1 MLFQRTVLLNAAALV
16 VTLTVN
22 YLSNALPINGKT
34 PGQLSDQYPNLFVP
48 AGLTFAIWGVI
59 YLCLIAWV
67 VAQVI
72 GLWNDRIRAA
82 VQPGVQ
88 RVGIWF
94 ALTCL
99 LNVSWLFAWHYEY
112 VFVSVVVMVALLGS
126 LVQLNQVAGTGNAG
140 ASRID
145 KWLMFPGFGLY
156 QGWITVALIANVTA
170 LLVSNGWDGGP
181 LREQFWASFVIGV
194 GVGIALW
201 RVLGARHLFHGV
213 AVIWALYGIYLKR
226 QSIGDMAS
234 IVVGTAALMGIG
246 VVLIAVVLL
255 LVKNLRSA

>member
-1 MLFQRTVLLNAAALV
+1 MVFQRNTLLNAAALV
-16 VTLTVN
+16 GTLTVN
-22 YLSNALPINGKT
+22 YLSNALPLNGKT

-48 AGLTFAIWGVI
+48 AGLTFAIWGAI

-72 GLWNDRIRAA
+72 ALWNDRVREA

-88 RVGIWF
+88 RVGAWF
-94 ALTCL
+94 ALSCL
-99 LNVSWLFAWHYEY
+99 FNASWLLAWHYEY
-112 VFVSVVVMVALLGS
+112 IAVSVVVMIALLVS
-126 LVQLNQVAGTGNAG
+126 LVQLNRVAGTGNPK
-140 ASRID
+140 ASRAD

-181 LREQFWASFVIGV
+181 LREQFWASFMIGA

-226 QSIGDMAS
+226 QAVGDLAS
-234 IVVGTAALMGIG
+234 TVVGTAAVMGLAVI
-246 VVLIAVVLL
+246 LIAVVLL
-255 LVKNLRSA
+255 LIRNLRAA